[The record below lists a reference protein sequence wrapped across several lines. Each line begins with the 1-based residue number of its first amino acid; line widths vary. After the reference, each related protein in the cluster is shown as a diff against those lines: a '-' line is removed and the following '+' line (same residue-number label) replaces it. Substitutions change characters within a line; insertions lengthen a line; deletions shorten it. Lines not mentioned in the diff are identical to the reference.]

1 MFTDIEGSNRLW
13 TGDPDMMSADLAV
26 HDSVIRASADING
39 GRVVKHTGDGF
50 FLVFDNPA
58 SASACAMEIQLSM
71 VSSGILHN
79 RIRLRIGIHTGEAE
93 ERNNDYFGPDVNL
106 AARVM
111 AAGLGGQV
119 LLTARSAHSDLP
131 GDCILKDLGSH
142 SLKDI
147 REPIHL
153 YSLAHPDLTER
164 YAACPKVLAVPGS
177 LPPEQTPFVGREA
190 EMLRISAILSQ
201 KDCRLL
207 TLLGPGG
214 AGKTRLSIRTAL
226 GISHRFSDGVFFVPL
241 ALLESGESA
250 AAAVAESI
258 SFTLEGDTDPVSQL
272 QQRLE
277 GCEMLFILDNYEQ
290 LTDQADLPA
299 RLLESSPGLR
309 IIVTSRERLRLRSEW
324 VFEVPG
330 MQVPDA
336 PDHDYERCDSIQL
349 YRKTALRC
357 SGSEPEPDE
366 MEPVAEICRLL
377 EGSPLAIELAASWS
391 GFLPAEDILEQI
403 LTPRSLE
410 TTLRD
415 VPRRQSSLEASFMF
429 SWNLLKH
436 EQQRNLCS
444 LTVFRGGFD
453 IKAAGEVCGIDI
465 RDIIA
470 LKDRSLLWQLEKSR
484 FGLHGMIRHFA
495 SRRTTELVEDPEAL
509 TDSHSDYYISLL
521 AGSTEDLVHGDREAA
536 VSRLVRDLDNIR
548 AAWNYS
554 VENRIID
561 RIESGNRGLATLMGV
576 RSQFREA
583 YTLLKAAVE
592 SMEAHADDLLMA
604 GLLTQLGWVGS
615 HVRPLEECIPILQR
629 SVDLFRSAGEPEALA
644 YGLNNFANVL
654 NVRGEDRRAEP
665 LYRESLL
672 ISRETEDLFG
682 MAAALNNLGILADH
696 TGELDKAMELYSESV
711 DICRKLRNQ
720 HGVSVNLSN
729 LSTVLREKGDMDG
742 SIEMLNEALDIEQK
756 IGDSFN
762 ITLIK
767 CNIAVHLI
775 IQGMPEQARELVG
788 TCISC
793 FDAQGQAGGIA
804 RGCILLAFICVDQ
817 GKLPEARENLYRALE
832 LLARYRWFSHF
843 VEAMAVCA
851 RYFQAARSMEPACM
865 SAMISVSHGSLPG
878 YLQERVDSVLR
889 ETERELEP
897 DIIAH
902 IRKIAPDMN
911 LDDAV
916 AWVIALLKQSD

>member
-26 HDSVIRASADING
+26 HDSIIKASVEING

-58 SASACAMEIQLSM
+58 SASACAMDIQLSI
-71 VSSGILHN
+71 VSSEILEN
-79 RIRLRIGIHTGEAE
+79 RIHLRIGIHTGEAE
-93 ERNNDYFGPDVNL
+93 ERNSDYFGPDVNL

-119 LLTARSAHSDLP
+119 LLTAQSAQTDLP
-131 GDCILKDLGSH
+131 EDCSLKDLGAH

-147 REPIHL
+147 HEPRCL
-153 YSLAHPDLTER
+153 YSLLHPDLTER
-164 YAACPKVLAVPGS
+164 YAACPKVLTVPGN
-177 LPPEQTPFVGREA
+177 LPSEQTPFVGREA
-190 EMLRISAILSQ
+190 EMLRISAILGQ
-201 KDCRLL
+201 KECRLL

-214 AGKTRLSIRTAL
+214 AGKTRLSMRTAL
-226 GISHRFSDGVFFVPL
+226 EISHRFSDGVFFVPL
-241 ALLESGESA
+241 AELESGDSV
-250 AAAVAESI
+250 AAAVAEVI
-258 SFTLEGDTDPVSQL
+258 SFTLEGDTDPVTQL
-272 QQRLE
+272 QQRLID
-277 GCEMLFILDNYEQ
+277 CEMLLVLDNYEQ

-299 RLLESSPGLR
+299 RLLEVSLDLR

-324 VFEVPG
+324 VFEVHG
-330 MQVPDA
+330 MDIPDA
-336 PDHDYERCDSIQL
+336 SDIDITGCDSIQL
-349 YRKTALRC
+349 YWKTALRC
-357 SGSEPEPDE
+357 GGSEPKSDE
-366 MEPVAEICRLL
+366 RETVARICRLL
-377 EGSPLAIELAASWS
+377 EGNPLAIELAASWS
-391 GFLPAEDILEQI
+391 GFLPAEDILERI
-403 LTPRSLE
+403 LAPESLE

-415 VPRRQSSLEASFMF
+415 HPGRHNSLEASFMF
-429 SWNLLKH
+429 SWNLLKR

-453 IKAAGEVCGIDI
+453 LKAASEVCGIDI
-465 RDIIA
+465 RDIVV
-470 LKDRSLLWQLEKSR
+470 LKDRSLLWKLEKSR

-495 SRRTTELVEDPEAL
+495 SQLAAALMEDFSDL
-509 TDSHSDYYISLL
+509 TDTHSEYYITLL
-521 AGSTEDLVHGDREAA
+521 AGSTEDLLHGDRVAA
-536 VSRLVRDLDNIR
+536 VSRLRRDLDNIR
-548 AAWNYS
+548 AAWNHS
-554 VENRIID
+554 VENRITD
-561 RIESGNRGLATLMGV
+561 RIRSGSRGLATLMGV

-583 YTLLKAAVE
+583 YTLLKAAVC
-592 SMEAHADDLLMA
+592 SMEGYADDLLMA
-604 GLLTQLGWVGS
+604 GLLAQLGWVGS
-615 HVRPLEECIPILQR
+615 HVRPLEECIPILEE
-629 SVDLFRSAGEPEALA
+629 SVDLFRRAGKAKPLA

-665 LYRESLL
+665 LYQESLL
-672 ISRETEDLFG
+672 ISREAEDLSG

-711 DICRKLRNQ
+711 DICRKLGNQ

-729 LSTVLREKGDMDG
+729 LSTVLREKGDIDG
-742 SIEMLNEALDIEQK
+742 SMDMLNEALEIEQK

-775 IQGMPEQARELVG
+775 IQDMPEQAGELVR

-804 RGCILLAFICVDQ
+804 RGCLLLAFICVDQ

-878 YLQERVDSVLR
+878 YLQESVDGILKK
-889 ETERELEP
+889 TAGELEV
-897 DIIAH
+897 DVVAD
-902 IRKIAPDMN
+902 IRKTAPEMK
-911 LDDAV
+911 LEDAV
-916 AWVIALLKQSD
+916 ARVISLLKQPG